1 MLIIKLLSDNINKDD
16 KERSSKRELQSI
28 CSDVEESEDNKNKIH
43 ETFFNV
49 HVFFNKLTDPA
60 SCTMDNRFLSPKQ
73 SAVYSK

>member
-1 MLIIKLLSDNINKDD
+1 MTTFI
-16 KERSSKRELQSI
+16 SSEAQKGSYRAYVP
-28 CSDVEESEDNKNKIH
+28 DVEESEDNKNKIH

-49 HVFFNKLTDPA
+49 HVFFDKLTDPA